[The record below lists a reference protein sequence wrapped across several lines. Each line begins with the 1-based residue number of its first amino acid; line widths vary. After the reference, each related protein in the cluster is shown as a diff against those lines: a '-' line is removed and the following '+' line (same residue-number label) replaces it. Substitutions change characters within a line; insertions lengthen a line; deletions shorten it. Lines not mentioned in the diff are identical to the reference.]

1 MEGQSF
7 DRALAIESG
16 LITLRVVS
24 DAARRPKPYDVF
36 LKRTVDEVSLQ
47 PGTACR
53 SRPSGA
59 PHVKVHHCFKTYTG

>member
-1 MEGQSF
+1 MEAQTY

-16 LITLRVVS
+16 LITLRIVS

-47 PGTACR
+47 PGAAC
-53 SRPSGA
+53 
-59 PHVKVHHCFKTYTG
+59 